1 MSMLLP
7 AFSVM
12 RKDAE
17 SWAWIVPLPSALYS
31 PAILS
36 FSVPLTLLGCLLS
49 LLSLKLFIFLT
60 FPLIFSHS
68 FFSVGPLCAC
78 VSLGWTQGL
87 THWARPALL
96 FPPALSLPTISL
108 HLCLHSHGQTLA
120 WLCIKPHCLYQLDR
134 PRTEKL
140 RTKPKE
146 TKPKPVRKDRGSH
159 IIVCCR
165 PFKAG

>member
-1 MSMLLP
+1 MGL
-7 AFSVM
+7 
-12 RKDAE
+12 DC
-17 SWAWIVPLPSALYS
+17 AL
-31 PAILS
+31 ALS
-36 FSVPLTLLGCLLS
+36 F
-49 LLSLKLFIFLT
+49 LF
-60 FPLIFSHS
+60 SCHS
-68 FFSVGPLCAC
+68 FFLCSSDSSWLSSEFAFSQTLHFPDFPPHLFSLVLFVRVGPLCAC

-134 PRTEKL
+134 PRAEKL

-146 TKPKPVRKDRGSH
+146 TKPKLVRKDRGSH